1 MNHFDVI
8 IVGLGPTGSITA
20 LLLESYGIKVLGIEK
35 EKEVYNLPRAVTIS
49 DQGFR
54 ISQLAGID
62 HIYQENSTV
71 LGGARFTDK
80 NLNTIGNGID
90 LQGLISQNGWP
101 PSSLFH
107 QPYTDHAIR
116 EKLDNS
122 AVEVLLEH
130 EFKDLICADKEN
142 KIKVLNLK
150 EEEEIEFTCRYL
162 IGSDGGSSLVRRKL
176 DIEQIDLNYNRDW
189 VVVDVELRNENT
201 LGDQVLQVCDSER
214 LTTFV
219 PSHLPFRRWEF
230 IIHEHEDKEM
240 FLDESNIQKLIY
252 KWLKPEEYK
261 IIRKAVYQFHSI
273 IAKNFKKDNCF
284 LMGDAAHQ
292 APPFMGEG
300 MMSGYR
306 DAVNL
311 SWKIACTIKNELNE
325 KLLETYEEERIPHSK
340 FVVKNSAGIGE
351 LMEAYAQTED
361 PNKVPQDLVNK
372 GYGSFIL
379 PNLSSGFF
387 FGGKANETMHS
398 GEIFPQ
404 PVEYLN
410 KKIVKRMDHILG
422 DNFTLISKSKFSLSK
437 DNQKFLDL
445 LGCKTLILKKE
456 YIEENS
462 WLKSFMKE
470 GTTYLV
476 RPDRYIFGSTTYD
489 VSLEELIN
497 DLKIRINL

>member
-1 MNHFDVI
+1 
-8 IVGLGPTGSITA
+8 
-20 LLLESYGIKVLGIEK
+20 
-35 EKEVYNLPRAVTIS
+35 
-49 DQGFR
+49 
-54 ISQLAGID
+54 
-62 HIYQENSTV
+62 
-71 LGGARFTDK
+71 
-80 NLNTIGNGID
+80 
-90 LQGLISQNGWP
+90 
-101 PSSLFH
+101 
-107 QPYTDHAIR
+107 
-116 EKLDNS
+116 
-122 AVEVLLEH
+122 
-130 EFKDLICADKEN
+130 
-142 KIKVLNLK
+142 
-150 EEEEIEFTCRYL
+150 
-162 IGSDGGSSLVRRKL
+162 
-176 DIEQIDLNYNRDW
+176 
-189 VVVDVELRNENT
+189 
-201 LGDQVLQVCDSER
+201 
-214 LTTFV
+214 
-219 PSHLPFRRWEF
+219 
-230 IIHEHEDKEM
+230 M

-351 LMEAYAQTED
+351 LMEAYAETED

-476 RPDRYIFGSTTYD
+476 RPDRYIFGSTTSD